1 MRFGMTIIFG
11 QNQIHNK
18 RGKQMEKLIN
28 KEKANKTREKINN
41 NFEIVSKHLAQNILS
56 LPTSERLSLSESYLS
71 LGLRVYD
78 TTLEQW
84 FEYTQNGWEQ
94 CELSSSY
101 VYFFSKESWTN
112 GTISIPYSLYK
123 KRDPVV
129 QVYILTEDNVYDNV
143 IGGFQMDDLNNII
156 LCSDTEYDGKVV
168 IK

>member
-1 MRFGMTIIFG
+1 
-11 QNQIHNK
+11 
-18 RGKQMEKLIN
+18 MEKLTN
-28 KEKANKTREKINN
+28 KEKGNKIREKINN
-41 NFEIVSKHLAQNILS
+41 NFEIVSKHLTQNILS

-84 FEYTQNGWEQ
+84 FEYTQNGWEPWG
-94 CELSSSY
+94 LTSSY
-101 VYFFSKESWTN
+101 TYSFSKESWTN
-112 GTISIPYSLYK
+112 GTISIPYSFYK
-123 KRDPVV
+123 KSNPIV
-129 QVYILTEDNVYDNV
+129 QVYILTEDNIYDNV